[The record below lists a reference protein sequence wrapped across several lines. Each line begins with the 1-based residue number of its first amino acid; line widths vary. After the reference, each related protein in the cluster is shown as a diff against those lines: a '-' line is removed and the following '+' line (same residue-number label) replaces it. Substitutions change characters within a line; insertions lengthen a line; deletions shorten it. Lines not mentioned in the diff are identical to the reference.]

1 VERQRP
7 LDETTIDAI
16 CAQLTAAVPEL
27 ARDGISIFDQAGR
40 TYLAPGYSA
49 AVSRT
54 RGEAFANQT
63 ERQIVQQLRWIEG
76 LRVLVTTEARPGA
89 EVQGPSIA
97 LNQAVEPGP
106 GGATDEAA
114 RDWRARVIIQVP
126 TSYYMR
132 GYRTFV
138 GDRDPTEAELEPYI
152 ELTEGRIRH
161 IVEGIVPA
169 AVLESLVIERMDEV
183 GREAR
188 VAVSLPHARGF
199 SVRWPAWT
207 PVAVSWA
214 VIALAM
220 LGVLTR
226 AGVRIAT
233 QGTKGDAG
241 GVIAKPPRMAESME
255 RVNRLVRERP
265 EVAAAILE
273 RWAQRGV
280 VSS

>member
-1 VERQRP
+1 VERHRP

-16 CAQLTAAVPEL
+16 CAQLGAAVPEL

-40 TYLAPGYSA
+40 TYLAPGHSA

-54 RGEAFANQT
+54 RSEAFASQT
-63 ERQIVQQLRWIEG
+63 ERRILQQLRWIEG
-76 LRVLVTTEARPGA
+76 LRVLVTTEASPGA
-89 EVQGPSIA
+89 EGQAPSIA
-97 LNQAVEPGP
+97 LNQAVEPGRGSAIEETT
-106 GGATDEAA
+106 GG
-114 RDWRARVIIQVP
+114 WRSRVIIQVP

-138 GDRDPTEAELEPYI
+138 SDREPTEAELEPYI

-169 AVLESLVIERMDEV
+169 PELESLVIERMDEV
-183 GREAR
+183 GAEAR
-188 VAVSLPHARGF
+188 VAVSMPPARGL
-199 SVRWPAWT
+199 SIRWPAWT

-233 QGTKGDAG
+233 QGTKGDTG
-241 GVIAKPPRMAESME
+241 SVVAKPPRMAESLE

-273 RWAQRGV
+273 RWALKGV